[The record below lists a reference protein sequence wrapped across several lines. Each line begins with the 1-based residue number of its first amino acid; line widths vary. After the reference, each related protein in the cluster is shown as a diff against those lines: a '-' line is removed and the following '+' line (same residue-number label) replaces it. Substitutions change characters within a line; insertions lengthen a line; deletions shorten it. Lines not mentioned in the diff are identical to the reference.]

1 MCFVT
6 QMCLVREKDAFFSFL
21 LSVSQDILIVDCK
34 RWNQGKPP
42 EKPKE
47 MALVYTASMPSQ
59 FSSLHTDLYC
69 PFITNGSVSLSKELG
84 DLKPI
89 TILRA
94 TGSIFHL
101 GKCTRIS

>member
-1 MCFVT
+1 MFRNTNVS
-6 QMCLVREKDAFFSFL
+6 REGERRVFFFSF
-21 LSVSQDILIVDCK
+21 VCEPGHLIVDCK

-69 PFITNGSVSLSKELG
+69 PFIANGSVSLSKELG